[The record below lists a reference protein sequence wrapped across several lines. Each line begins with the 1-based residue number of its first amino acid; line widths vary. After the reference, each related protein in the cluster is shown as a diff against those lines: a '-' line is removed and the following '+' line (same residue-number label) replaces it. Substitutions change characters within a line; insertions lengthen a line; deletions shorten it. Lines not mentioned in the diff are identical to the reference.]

1 MSLKIPSTHV
11 IFYLCPANY
20 WLWSNCLGKH
30 NAKCLKTNTNIKK
43 TIRKMLFKKS
53 NHPTGFLFQKLNI
66 LVFEK
71 LKLLKIG
78 IFMWKVLN
86 DIKVLQTLKDHFSIR
101 ERDYG
106 YNNAKFHL
114 PLANTNLFKQDVV
127 YQGPKLWNSIPTNI
141 KSKVSVPTLKIALKK
156 HLVSN
161 F

>member
-1 MSLKIPSTHV
+1 
-11 IFYLCPANY
+11 
-20 WLWSNCLGKH
+20 
-30 NAKCLKTNTNIKK
+30 
-43 TIRKMLFKKS
+43 
-53 NHPTGFLFQKLNI
+53 
-66 LVFEK
+66 
-71 LKLLKIG
+71 
-78 IFMWKVLN
+78 MWKVLN